1 MSIGLDK
8 SRYDRKVKELIKKGL
23 VNNIDYGTI
32 SNGRVNIRI
41 PRLNI
46 PHFRFDPMHMGG
58 VGQGEGSEEDNID
71 TNDNQEIHE
80 EDMVSVDQDLEE
92 LVDFFIDEM
101 GLPNLEPNP
110 KIVDNKVK
118 YTNFSRRG
126 SNTHFRR
133 SFKQALKREIS
144 AGIYRP
150 QRPVIVQKPDF
161 WYRNQKNMDEPQ
173 FDASIIYLM
182 DSSASMGEIEKK

>member
-110 KIVDNKVK
+110 NIVDNTV
-118 YTNFSRRG
+118 
-126 SNTHFRR
+126 
-133 SFKQALKREIS
+133 
-144 AGIYRP
+144 
-150 QRPVIVQKPDF
+150 
-161 WYRNQKNMDEPQ
+161 
-173 FDASIIYLM
+173 
-182 DSSASMGEIEKK
+182 